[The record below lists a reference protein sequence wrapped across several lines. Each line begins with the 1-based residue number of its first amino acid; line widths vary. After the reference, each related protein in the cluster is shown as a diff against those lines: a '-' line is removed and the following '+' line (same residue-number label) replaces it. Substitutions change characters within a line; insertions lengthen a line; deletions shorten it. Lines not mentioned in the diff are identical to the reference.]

1 MNFQAL
7 GLLAAVL
14 DKTHLAKTVHEK
26 ADSGAGSADNFGQ
39 RLLAYLWDYQLRFA
53 FLPEIGQQEQYAGE
67 PLLAG
72 VEQLVYQILLDPNV
86 AGEQMVEQQF
96 GKGRLVVKYANYAG
110 FLHPHD
116 RTIRQGGGAGHTHS
130 LTGPP
135 FVR

>member
-1 MNFQAL
+1 MNFQAI
-7 GLLAAVL
+7 GLLTAVL

-26 ADSGAGSADNFGQ
+26 ADSRASSADNFGQ
-39 RLLAYLWDYQLRFA
+39 CLLAYLWDYQLRFA
-53 FLPEIGQQEQYAGE
+53 FLPEIGQQEEYTCQ
-67 PLLAG
+67 PLFAG

-96 GKGRLVVKYANYAG
+96 GKGRMVVKYTNYAG

-116 RTIRQGGGAGHTHS
+116 RTIRQGGGPRHPHS
-130 LTGPP
+130 LAGPS